1 MAHCDKTYTLNLQT
15 FNLLSK
21 NKNDSIAAKLEFYCQ
36 QKFTNRKPKN
46 PLKHLL
52 IAMHFALNCEV
63 HKNFTNNSA
72 FYHFSPF
79 SK

>member
-1 MAHCDKTYTLNLQT
+1 MAHCDKTYTRNLQT

-21 NKNDSIAAKLEFYCQ
+21 NLNDSIAAKLEFYCQ
-36 QKFTNRKPKN
+36 QKFTNRKKKN
-46 PLKHLL
+46 LKHLF
-52 IAMHFALNCEV
+52 IAIHFAFNCEV

-72 FYHFSPF
+72 FYHFFHF